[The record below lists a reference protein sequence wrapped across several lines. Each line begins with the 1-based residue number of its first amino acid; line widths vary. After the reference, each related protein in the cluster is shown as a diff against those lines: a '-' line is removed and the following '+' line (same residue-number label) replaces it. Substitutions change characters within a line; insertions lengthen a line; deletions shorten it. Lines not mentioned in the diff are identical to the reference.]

1 MRSSLSHS
9 SRSTPITHRLA
20 SQAIHHKVHQSHA
33 SSCQSKV
40 IHHKVHPSHIG
51 MAVKSH
57 SPQSTPITPRLASQK
72 SFTTKYT
79 HHTSAC
85 RSSHSRKCTHHTSAL
100 QTSRSPQSTPIT
112 DRPANL
118 AIPEST
124 TITHFILPC
133 HHKVHPSQIGLPIKP
148 FPKVHPSHTTSC
160 HAAPM
165 PAEIAQGRI
174 LFKRRTSILTFLAF
188 SSVRGRG

>member
-1 MRSSLSHS
+1 MAFIEPCFGIGHNLSLICLMTSED
-9 SRSTPITHRLA
+9 I
-20 SQAIHHKVHQSHA
+20 KHQL
-33 SSCQSKV
+33 
-40 IHHKVHPSHIG
+40 III
-51 MAVKSH
+51 
-57 SPQSTPITPRLASQK
+57 STPITPRLASQK

-112 DRPANL
+112 DRPANQ

-124 TITHFILPC
+124 PITHFILPC
-133 HHKVHPSQIGLPIKP
+133 R
-148 FPKVHPSHTTSC
+148 
-160 HAAPM
+160 AM
-165 PAEIAQGRI
+165 RAEIAQGRI

-188 SSVRGRG
+188 SSV

>member
-1 MRSSLSHS
+1 MAFIEPCFGIGHNLSLICLMTSED
-9 SRSTPITHRLA
+9 I
-20 SQAIHHKVHQSHA
+20 KHQL
-33 SSCQSKV
+33 
-40 IHHKVHPSHIG
+40 III
-51 MAVKSH
+51 
-57 SPQSTPITPRLASQK
+57 STPITPRLASQK

-112 DRPANL
+112 DRPANQ

-124 TITHFILPC
+124 PITHFILPC
-133 HHKVHPSQIGLPIKP
+133 HHKVHPS
-148 FPKVHPSHTTSC
+148 HTSSC

-165 PAEIAQGRI
+165 QAEIAQGRI

-188 SSVRGRG
+188 SSV